1 MANMAFHYIPIS
13 TIYKDIL
20 ITKLLLDLNKTRN
33 TKEEG
38 FTLIELMIVVVI
50 IGILAAIAIPIFANQ
65 QKSALVAGIKSDV
78 KNTNANIITALA
90 KSPTTPDIKTLNAA
104 LVKSDPDTVI
114 TIGGTWD
121 NYYIHATNKNIGT
134 ASTPQSA
141 EVTGTTTVP
150 AQTRNIPIVNP
161 DFESGI
167 NGWTKIRGEVVA
179 HETANPISGTGSI
192 KMSSPSGVDQPVIRQ
207 NVNIPVKVGETVSV
221 SAKYRTVGT
230 NTDPG
235 AHGRLYFQT
244 GNRSAVKAFIFPNST
259 ASVVTAT
266 VTPLINDTS
275 IEVTIYASSDAG
287 SALYVDDV
295 TVTITT
301 PETTSATPAGTGY
314 NQSDTGFGVVY
325 SSKLGKIV
333 TQND

>member
-1 MANMAFHYIPIS
+1 
-13 TIYKDIL
+13 
-20 ITKLLLDLNKTRN
+20 
-33 TKEEG
+33 
-38 FTLIELMIVVVI
+38 VI

-78 KNTNANIITALA
+78 KNTNANIVTALA

-104 LVKSDPDTVI
+104 LVKSDSDTII

-141 EVTGTTTVP
+141 EVAGTTTVP

-167 NGWTKIRGEVVA
+167 SGWKDYFGTGVIS
-179 HETANPISGTGSI
+179 HETVNPISGTGSLKFNNLDGGSAPVVQNI
-192 KMSSPSGVDQPVIRQ
+192 K
-207 NVNIPVKVGETVSV
+207 IPIKAGETISI
-221 SAKYRTVGT
+221 SIKYKAVGT
-230 NTDPG
+230 GPDG
-235 AHGRLYFQT
+235 SFYFQT
-244 GNRSAVKAFIFPNST
+244 GDRSATKKITFPSST
-259 ASVVTAT
+259 TTVVTST
-266 VTPLINDTS
+266 VEPSVDGSYIEITLHSSRGSDT
-275 IEVTIYASSDAG
+275 
-287 SALYVDDV
+287 ALYVDDI
-295 TVTITT
+295 TGTITT

-325 SSKLGKIV
+325 SSKIGKIT